1 MSAADAILVIRL
13 GAMGD
18 IIHAL
23 PAVASLKKSFPQR
36 KLMWLV
42 APRWLPLLE
51 GNPSIDELIPV
62 ERSSIISL
70 GGSWRRLR
78 TLRPGLAVDFQGL
91 VKSAFLGRIS
101 GPKEFLGFARSIA
114 REPLASFSYTRRI
127 PVSGPHRVQRNVQ
140 LIEAA
145 GANKITWDFW
155 IPEGSPEGELPA
167 SDFVL
172 ASPFA
177 GWNSKQWPLEHYE
190 SLAERLHG
198 EGLRLVMNVPAGRA
212 PELARFRHLNVHV
225 SSLRGL
231 IYATRRAAA
240 IIGLDSG
247 PLHLAAALH
256 KPGVALFG
264 PTDPAQTGPFNSNM
278 IVLRSPDV
286 RTSYRRDGNIHQSM
300 REISADQVT
309 TALHR
314 SLSSQAVR
322 QP

>member
-1 MSAADAILVIRL
+1 MNPTDAILVIRL

-23 PAVASLKKSFPQR
+23 PAVTSLKQSFPQR
-36 KLMWLV
+36 KLIWLV

-51 GNPSIDELIPV
+51 GNPSVDELIPV
-62 ERSSIISL
+62 KRSSIGSL
-70 GGSWRRLR
+70 GGSWRKLR
-78 TLRPGLAVDFQGL
+78 ALRPGLAVDFQGL
-91 VKSAFLGRIS
+91 VKSALLGRIS
-101 GPKEFLGFARSIA
+101 GPKEFLGFDRSVA
-114 REPLASFSYTRRI
+114 REPLASAFYTHQI
-127 PVSGPHRVQRNVQ
+127 CVKGPHRVQRNVQ

-145 GANKITWDFW
+145 GANNITWQSW
-155 IPEGSPEGELPA
+155 LPEGLAEGQLPA
-167 SDFVL
+167 GDFVL

-190 SLAERLHG
+190 ALAKRLQG
-198 EGLRLVMNVPAGRA
+198 EGLQLVANVPAVRA
-212 PELARFRHLNVHV
+212 HELAQFRHLTVHV
-225 SSLRGL
+225 SSVAGL

-240 IIGLDSG
+240 VVGLDSG

-264 PTDPAQTGPFNSNM
+264 PTDPAQTGPFNSSI

-286 RTSYRRDGNIHQSM
+286 QTSYRRAENIHHSM
-300 REISADQVT
+300 HQISVDQVT
-309 TALHR
+309 TALHA
-314 SLSSQAVR
+314 SLSSVAVR